1 MAFPDGYETDPGF
14 DPAEDHI
21 GPFYYKQAPDNRT
34 YAFVAEEKHCNVV
47 SLVHGGVLMT
57 FSDFSL
63 CMEATGHYM
72 EEDCVSVS
80 FSCEFVSSA
89 RVGDL
94 IECRTKLIRKT
105 RSLAFV
111 TGEVFV
117 GDETILT
124 FSSVVKRLKREQR

>member
-1 MAFPDGYETDPGF
+1 
-14 DPAEDHI
+14 
-21 GPFYYKQAPDNRT
+21 
-34 YAFVAEEKHCNVV
+34 
-47 SLVHGGVLMT
+47 
-57 FSDFSL
+57 
-63 CMEATGHYM
+63 M